1 MHLVI
6 GKYYRDNINRTLQY
20 IGEKGNLFEF
30 IYNSPIYNNPNGV
43 NRLIKYSSND
53 PIIERFVLIEDDG
66 NREDGEFPDSDDED
80 EDDDRI
86 RNGPDTHFLYEDSD
100 NEMDGG
106 KVRRKKSLRKKSL
119 RKKSLRK
126 KSLRKKSKKRSSRK
140 KRI

>member
-1 MHLVI
+1 MNLVI

-30 IYNSPIYNNPNGV
+30 IYNNPNGV

-53 PIIERFVLIEDDG
+53 PIIEEFVLIEDDG

-106 KVRRKKSLRKKSL
+106 KVRRKKSVRKKSV
-119 RKKSLRK
+119 RK

-140 KRI
+140 KRKFVQP